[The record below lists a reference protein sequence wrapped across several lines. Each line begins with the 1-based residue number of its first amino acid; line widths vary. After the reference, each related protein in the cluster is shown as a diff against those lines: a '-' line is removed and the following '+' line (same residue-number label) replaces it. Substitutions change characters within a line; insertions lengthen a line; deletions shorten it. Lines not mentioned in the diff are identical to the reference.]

1 MSDFC
6 IIGKNINMYLVDDED
21 AGFIFEL
28 RSDVVKNKFLNK
40 IDNDIKK
47 QREWIR
53 LYKKR
58 EKNKKEFYFTIRN
71 KNNEKLGLV
80 RLYDFIDD
88 SFCWG
93 SFIIKHGVAFYI
105 SIEVVMNVYE
115 FAFYNLG
122 FNASHFDVR
131 KDNDRV
137 VAFHKNLVLKLLK
150 KMLIIFILTFQNKN
164 MKLQKKNIR
173 NIYK

>member
-80 RLYDFIDD
+80 R
-88 SFCWG
+88 
-93 SFIIKHGVAFYI
+93 
-105 SIEVVMNVYE
+105 
-115 FAFYNLG
+115 
-122 FNASHFDVR
+122 
-131 KDNDRV
+131 
-137 VAFHKNLVLKLLK
+137 
-150 KMLIIFILTFQNKN
+150 
-164 MKLQKKNIR
+164 
-173 NIYK
+173 

>member
-1 MSDFC
+1 M
-6 IIGKNINMYLVDDED
+6 
-21 AGFIFEL
+21 
-28 RSDVVKNKFLNK
+28 
-40 IDNDIKK
+40 
-47 QREWIR
+47 
-53 LYKKR
+53 
-58 EKNKKEFYFTIRN
+58 
-71 KNNEKLGLV
+71 
-80 RLYDFIDD
+80 YDFIDD

>member
-58 EKNKKEFYFTIRN
+58 EKIKKLI
-71 KNNEKLGLV
+71 L
-80 RLYDFIDD
+80 
-88 SFCWG
+88 
-93 SFIIKHGVAFYI
+93 
-105 SIEVVMNVYE
+105 
-115 FAFYNLG
+115 FYN
-122 FNASHFDVR
+122 
-131 KDNDRV
+131 
-137 VAFHKNLVLKLLK
+137 
-150 KMLIIFILTFQNKN
+150 
-164 MKLQKKNIR
+164 QK
-173 NIYK
+173 

>member
-93 SFIIKHGVAFYI
+93 SFIINMG
-105 SIEVVMNVYE
+105 
-115 FAFYNLG
+115 LP
-122 FNASHFDVR
+122 
-131 KDNDRV
+131 
-137 VAFHKNLVLKLLK
+137 
-150 KMLIIFILTFQNKN
+150 FI
-164 MKLQKKNIR
+164 
-173 NIYK
+173 YP

>member
-40 IDNDIKK
+40 IDDDIKK

-137 VAFHKNLVLKLLK
+137 VAFHKRFGAKIIKEDVDNFYFNISKQEYEISKEKYK
-150 KMLIIFILTFQNKN
+150 KYL
-164 MKLQKKNIR
+164 
-173 NIYK
+173 

>member
-71 KNNEKLGLV
+71 KNCKG
-80 RLYDFIDD
+80 YF
-88 SFCWG
+88 
-93 SFIIKHGVAFYI
+93 K
-105 SIEVVMNVYE
+105 
-115 FAFYNLG
+115 
-122 FNASHFDVR
+122 
-131 KDNDRV
+131 
-137 VAFHKNLVLKLLK
+137 
-150 KMLIIFILTFQNKN
+150 KN
-164 MKLQKKNIR
+164 M
-173 NIYK
+173 

>member
-58 EKNKKEFYFTIRN
+58 EKNK
-71 KNNEKLGLV
+71 
-80 RLYDFIDD
+80 
-88 SFCWG
+88 
-93 SFIIKHGVAFYI
+93 
-105 SIEVVMNVYE
+105 
-115 FAFYNLG
+115 
-122 FNASHFDVR
+122 
-131 KDNDRV
+131 
-137 VAFHKNLVLKLLK
+137 
-150 KMLIIFILTFQNKN
+150 
-164 MKLQKKNIR
+164 
-173 NIYK
+173 

>member
-58 EKNKKEFYFTIRN
+58 EKNKKEFYLQS
-71 KNNEKLGLV
+71 E
-80 RLYDFIDD
+80 
-88 SFCWG
+88 
-93 SFIIKHGVAFYI
+93 IKI
-105 SIEVVMNVYE
+105 
-115 FAFYNLG
+115 
-122 FNASHFDVR
+122 
-131 KDNDRV
+131 
-137 VAFHKNLVLKLLK
+137 
-150 KMLIIFILTFQNKN
+150 
-164 MKLQKKNIR
+164 MKS
-173 NIYK
+173 

>member
-80 RLYDFIDD
+80 RLY
-88 SFCWG
+88 
-93 SFIIKHGVAFYI
+93 
-105 SIEVVMNVYE
+105 
-115 FAFYNLG
+115 
-122 FNASHFDVR
+122 
-131 KDNDRV
+131 
-137 VAFHKNLVLKLLK
+137 
-150 KMLIIFILTFQNKN
+150 
-164 MKLQKKNIR
+164 
-173 NIYK
+173 

>member
-58 EKNKKEFYFTIRN
+58 EKIKKN
-71 KNNEKLGLV
+71 
-80 RLYDFIDD
+80 
-88 SFCWG
+88 
-93 SFIIKHGVAFYI
+93 
-105 SIEVVMNVYE
+105 
-115 FAFYNLG
+115 
-122 FNASHFDVR
+122 
-131 KDNDRV
+131 
-137 VAFHKNLVLKLLK
+137 
-150 KMLIIFILTFQNKN
+150 FILQSEIKI
-164 MKLQKKNIR
+164 MKS
-173 NIYK
+173 